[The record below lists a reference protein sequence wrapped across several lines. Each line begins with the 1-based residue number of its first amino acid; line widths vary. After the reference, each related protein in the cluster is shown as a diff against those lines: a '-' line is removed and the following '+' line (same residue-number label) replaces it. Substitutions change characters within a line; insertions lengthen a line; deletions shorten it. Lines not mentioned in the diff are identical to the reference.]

1 MLKRGIFYLDGIQV
15 SPNKY
20 RKTVAGATPAQAP
33 VVKAPVII
41 QNPTPEKSRA
51 TATASTTA
59 SKPDPY
65 YETPDK
71 YALVNTIRTLGTGGQ
86 ARAVLVHTGSK
97 ALVAKFFKKN
107 RYCLREARILRE
119 IHDNLGIRYVAIMTL

>member
-1 MLKRGIFYLDGIQV
+1 MLKRGTFYVDGIQV
-15 SPNKY
+15 SPNKC
-20 RKTVAGATPAQAP
+20 RKTVASATPAQAP

-51 TATASTTA
+51 TATASITA
-59 SKPDPY
+59 SKTDPY

-71 YALVNTIRTLGTGGQ
+71 YALVNTIHTLGNGGQ

-97 ALVAKFFKKN
+97 ALVAKFFKKD
-107 RYCLREARILRE
+107 RYCLREAQILRE
-119 IHDNLGIRYVAIMTL
+119 IHNNLDIKYVAIIPF